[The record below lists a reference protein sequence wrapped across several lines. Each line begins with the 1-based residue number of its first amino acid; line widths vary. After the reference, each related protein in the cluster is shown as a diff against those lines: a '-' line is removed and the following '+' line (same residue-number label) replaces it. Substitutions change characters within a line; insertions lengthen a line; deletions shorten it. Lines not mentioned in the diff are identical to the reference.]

1 MAATRRLGGPGYPL
15 VERVKRSVERHRM
28 VKRGDTVLVAVSGGP
43 DSTCLLDVL
52 ARLSNALDLSL
63 AVGHVDH
70 GLAADSAEV
79 ASRVASEAAEAGF
92 EAHVVRT
99 PDLAGP
105 NLQERARNFRLGFL
119 STVAERIGAG
129 RVATGHTLDDRVETT
144 LARLIH
150 GAGTDGLAGLRP
162 SDGPRIRPLIEVG
175 RTATRT
181 YCEELGLAFYDDP
194 ANYDLG
200 FERVGVRLEV
210 LRAITDR
217 WGAGALEAIAR
228 SCQRL
233 SEDSDALGGIAD
245 RLYPRMATSA
255 ETGVQLT
262 TPDLVK
268 LPRGLRRR
276 LLEHAVGRVRDRS
289 GGIEAVLDRLE
300 DDTVTPASF
309 AVAEGIKM
317 DVSSDTVVIDRG
329 YAATPGSVDKP

>member
-43 DSTCLLDVL
+43 DSTCLLDVM
-52 ARLSNALDLSL
+52 ARLGDTFDLSL

-70 GLAADSAEV
+70 GLGADSAEV
-79 ASRVASEAAEAGF
+79 ASRVASESAEAGF
-92 EAHVVRT
+92 EAHVVRA

-119 STVAERIGAG
+119 STVAERIGAA

-162 SDGPRIRPLIEVG
+162 ADGPRIRPLIEV
-175 RTATRT
+175 RRAETRT

-194 ANYDLG
+194 ANHELR
-200 FERVGVRLEV
+200 FERVGVREEV
-210 LRAITDR
+210 LRAITER
-217 WGAGALEAIAR
+217 WGVGAMDAIAR
-228 SCQRL
+228 SCERL

-245 RLYPRMATSA
+245 RLYPSIATSV
-255 ETGVQLT
+255 ESGVQLA

-276 LLEHAVGRVRDRS
+276 LLEQAVGRVRDRS

-300 DDTVTPASF
+300 DDTVAPASF
-309 AVAEGIKM
+309 AVAEGMKVG
-317 DVSSDTVVIDRG
+317 VSSDTVVVDRG
-329 YAATPGSVDKP
+329 HAAAAESVDRP